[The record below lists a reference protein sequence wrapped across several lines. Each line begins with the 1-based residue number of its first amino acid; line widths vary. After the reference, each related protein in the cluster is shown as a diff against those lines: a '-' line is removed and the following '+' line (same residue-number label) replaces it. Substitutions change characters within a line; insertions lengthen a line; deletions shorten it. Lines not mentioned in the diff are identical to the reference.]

1 MVAITSFKSRRPAG
15 RAALPPNIRSFQS
28 ECAGGGAAVPLYRGG
43 GGSDC
48 DDVTRNLT

>member
-1 MVAITSFKSRRPAG
+1 MVAITSFKSPRPTGLAV
-15 RAALPPNIRSFQS
+15 LPANIRSFQS
-28 ECAGGGAAVPLYRGG
+28 ECAGGDAAVPLYRGG

>member
-28 ECAGGGAAVPLYRGG
+28 ECAGGGAAGYRYIGAAT
-43 GGSDC
+43 DQI
-48 DDVTRNLT
+48 VMTLRET